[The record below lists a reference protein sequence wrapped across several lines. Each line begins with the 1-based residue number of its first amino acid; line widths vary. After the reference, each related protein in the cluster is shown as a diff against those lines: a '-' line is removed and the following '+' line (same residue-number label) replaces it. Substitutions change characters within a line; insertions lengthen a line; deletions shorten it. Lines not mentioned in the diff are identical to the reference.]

1 MKNILLG
8 NTGLEVSRIGMGVLA
23 IGPNQRNLPLKEGAD
38 VISHAFDKGINLID
52 TAQYYRAYPYIR
64 RALSSGRHKAVV
76 CSKSLAADYEGMSA
90 AIEEARRALD
100 TDVIDIFL
108 MHEVRAGQFEERAGA
123 WECLCDAKARGIIRA
138 AGVSTHN
145 VDVTMQMAGINECDV
160 VFSLI
165 NYAGLGIR
173 LGGRPGTAREMEE
186 ALRLCRNMGKGT
198 MSMKA
203 FGGGNLTL
211 NYQKA
216 LGYALSLRQVDSVM
230 IGFSS
235 AKEIDD
241 AVSFFDGKLPASYN
255 PDVSEKKMWIEED
268 SCEGCGLCRAA
279 CQSEAIYY
287 SERGLARIDEKKC
300 LTCGYC
306 APVCPVRAIIMI

>member
-1 MKNILLG
+1 
-8 NTGLEVSRIGMGVLA
+8 
-23 IGPNQRNLPLKEGAD
+23 
-38 VISHAFDKGINLID
+38 
-52 TAQYYRAYPYIR
+52 
-64 RALSSGRHKAVV
+64 
-76 CSKSLAADYEGMSA
+76 
-90 AIEEARRALD
+90 
-100 TDVIDIFL
+100 
-108 MHEVRAGQFEERAGA
+108 
-123 WECLCDAKARGIIRA
+123 
-138 AGVSTHN
+138 
-145 VDVTMQMAGINECDV
+145 
-160 VFSLI
+160 
-165 NYAGLGIR
+165 
-173 LGGRPGTAREMEE
+173 
-186 ALRLCRNMGKGT
+186 
-198 MSMKA
+198 
-203 FGGGNLTL
+203 
-211 NYQKA
+211 
-216 LGYALSLRQVDSVM
+216 M